1 MNNLFFD
8 LPEHLQDKI
17 IKMKEEIEKNQKFN
31 DWITKREQHN
41 KQMDEYNARYKYA
54 IMPFGK
60 YKGWSIY
67 GMAICKAR
75 YATPIGQNYL
85 QWVSKNVDINN
96 PLLKEVIEFYK
107 DYYYHHT
114 DGCD

>member
-1 MNNLFFD
+1 MN
-8 LPEHLQDKI
+8 
-17 IKMKEEIEKNQKFN
+17 
-31 DWITKREQHN
+31 
-41 KQMDEYNARYKYA
+41 

-67 GMAICKAR
+67 RMAIYKDR
-75 YATPIGQNYL
+75 YATPIGRNYL
-85 QWVSKNVDINN
+85 QWVSKNVAINN

-107 DYYYHHT
+107 GYYYHYT